1 MPRKLAPRLW
11 ELARETPAPP
21 VVPPPSDLERALV
34 RIVGRAVKEA
44 LEEHF
49 GRKEPVTWPQMIRLG
64 DAAAKA
70 MGISPDL
77 LRRWR
82 QEPDFPEVEP
92 GWCELG
98 ALTEWLRTHRAR
110 REPE

>member
-21 VVPPPSDLERALV
+21 VVPPPS
-34 RIVGRAVKEA
+34 A
-44 LEEHF
+44 LEQAMEKIIERTVRRVLDERW
-49 GRKEPVTWPQMIRLG
+49 GPSAPVAVPRMARLG
-64 DAAAKA
+64 DRLARAL
-70 MGISPDL
+70 GISPDL

-98 ALTEWLRTHRAR
+98 ALTEWLRTHRAH